1 MDDFLKGSQLV
12 NMRNACLW
20 TPLMKASI
28 NGHIQAVEKLLSNKG
43 AEVDLTDKGGYSAMM
58 LAASNNF
65 HNIVSLLV
73 TQGAEINRVE
83 VTNGWT
89 SLIWAAKRGHIETVK
104 VLLKNNADIS
114 IRDGS
119 GNTALDYARQ
129 NKLTSII
136 VLLENDT

>member
-28 NGHIQAVEKLLSNKG
+28 NGHIQAVKKLLSKG

-65 HNIVSLLV
+65 YNIVSLLV
-73 TQGAEINRVE
+73 TQGADINRVE
-83 VTNGWT
+83 LTNGWT
-89 SLIWAAKRGHIETVK
+89 SLIWAAKRGHVETVK

-114 IRDGS
+114 IRDNS

-129 NKLTSII
+129 NNITSLI
-136 VLLENDT
+136 VLLESDK